1 MPVFRTGIGFDA
13 HRFAAS
19 GTRRSLWLAC
29 FRWTDDE
36 SRGIEGLE
44 GDSDGDVAAHAAID
58 ALLSASNLGDIGT
71 FFGVGENSRAS
82 GCSGSF
88 MLSQT
93 ADYVAEH
100 GWKTENISISIIG
113 NSPRISAHRDEA
125 AEAMSKAA
133 KTAVTI
139 TATTTDT
146 MGFTGRSEG
155 VAAYAVA
162 LLSHGERAEKEEK

>member
-1 MPVFRTGIGFDA
+1 MLIVLLLRGLAAPCGWRVFA
-13 HRFAAS
+13 
-19 GTRRSLWLAC
+19 
-29 FRWTDDE
+29 
-36 SRGIEGLE
+36 GLTTK
-44 GDSDGDVAAHAAID
+44 VAALKAWKAIRTEM
-58 ALLSASNLGDIGT
+58 LRLMRDIGT

-162 LLSHGERAEKEEK
+162 LLSRGERAEKEEK

>member
-58 ALLSASNLGDIGT
+58 ALLSES
-71 FFGVGENSRAS
+71 E
-82 GCSGSF
+82 
-88 MLSQT
+88 
-93 ADYVAEH
+93 
-100 GWKTENISISIIG
+100 
-113 NSPRISAHRDEA
+113 
-125 AEAMSKAA
+125 
-133 KTAVTI
+133 KTAAPRDVREVSCFLRLPI
-139 TATTTDT
+139 MSQNTAGKQKT
-146 MGFTGRSEG
+146 FRFRLSET
-155 VAAYAVA
+155 VPAYPLIATKRQR
-162 LLSHGERAEKEEK
+162 L

>member
-58 ALLSASNLGDIGT
+58 ALLSASNL
-71 FFGVGENSRAS
+71 
-82 GCSGSF
+82 
-88 MLSQT
+88 
-93 ADYVAEH
+93 
-100 GWKTENISISIIG
+100 
-113 NSPRISAHRDEA
+113 
-125 AEAMSKAA
+125 
-133 KTAVTI
+133 
-139 TATTTDT
+139 DT

-162 LLSHGERAEKEEK
+162 LLSRGERAEKEEK